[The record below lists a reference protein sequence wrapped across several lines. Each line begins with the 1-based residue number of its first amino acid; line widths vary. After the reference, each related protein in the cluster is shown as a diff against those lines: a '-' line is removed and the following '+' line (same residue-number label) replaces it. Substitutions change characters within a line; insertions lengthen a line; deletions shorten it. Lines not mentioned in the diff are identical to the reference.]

1 MAANPFTETSND
13 LGEERISL
21 SDLEQ
26 VRQWAV
32 RLGISQEQLRKLVAQ
47 VGPRVADLQ
56 RRVNQPELLD

>member
-1 MAANPFTETSND
+1 MAENRFTGTSTP

-21 SDLEQ
+21 GNLEQ

-56 RRVNQPELLD
+56 QRLSQPELLD